1 MPETDT
7 GQQTELV
14 FDTTIL
20 SNFAVCNA
28 IEPLAQLYRDRAYT
42 TIMVLDELQNGIRA
56 GY

>member
-42 TIMVLDELQNGIRA
+42 TIMVLDEL
-56 GY
+56 